1 MNLAQSLFQEVV
13 LNDAIEL
20 AREAGQE
27 WNALSADEQATYLGA
42 ARRAL
47 GEYLATQGMV

>member
-1 MNLAQSLFQEVV
+1 MNLAQSLFQEAV

-20 AREAGQE
+20 ARKVGQD
-27 WNALSADEQATYLGA
+27 WNALGADEQQIYLGA
-42 ARRAL
+42 ARHAL